1 MTGTT
6 HFAAGVLA
14 AAALQPFSLPALVGV
29 AVGVMLPDIDSKT
42 SVAGKLVPII
52 PDLIKHR
59 TWTHTV
65 WLALLLGAVWPPLGL
80 GCLLHVVMDSIT
92 VEGIAPL
99 WPCPIK
105 ICLPIAVRTGG
116 ILDRFLGICCWLGT
130 AWIAAIKLGVWS
142 PR

>member
-14 AAALQPFSLPALVGV
+14 AAALRPFSLPTMAGV
-29 AVGVMLPDIDSKT
+29 AVGVMLPDIDSKS
-42 SVAGKLVPII
+42 SVAGKLVPVI

-65 WLALLLGAVWPPLGL
+65 WLTLLLWAVWPPLGL

-99 WPCPIK
+99 WPCPWK
-105 ICLPIAVRTGG
+105 ICLPIAIRTGG
-116 ILDRFLGICCWLGT
+116 VFDRLFGVCCWMGT
-130 AWIAAIKLGVWS
+130 AWIYALNLGIR
-142 PR
+142 PPM